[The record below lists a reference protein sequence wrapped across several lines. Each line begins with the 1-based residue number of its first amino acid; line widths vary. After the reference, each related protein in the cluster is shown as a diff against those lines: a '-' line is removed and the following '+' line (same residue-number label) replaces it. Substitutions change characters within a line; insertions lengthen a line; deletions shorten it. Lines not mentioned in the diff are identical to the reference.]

1 MAACYRLSCN
11 RCDYAVEI
19 WDEGNPYA
27 QDWRGRRWF
36 IYHPHLFEGVVHEY
50 ERHEGRFVSQEEK
63 EQLLRHCGNASE
75 HVCLTCG
82 RITWIDPRSTR
93 ALSRFSAGGATA
105 RLFRD
110 LRLSGRLARSAKQ
123 ALSRIEEFGQS
134 RKRTNCPKVGHWH
147 QVKPS
152 DSSIN

>member
-1 MAACYRLSCN
+1 MAACYKLACN

-50 ERHEGRFVSQEEK
+50 ERPEGRFVSQEEK
-63 EQLLRHCGNASE
+63 EQLLRHSGNASE

-82 RITWIDPRSTR
+82 RITWIDPRVEPLR
-93 ALSRFSAGGATA
+93 CWWCDGAVVEGFAL
-105 RLFRD
+105 
-110 LRLSGRLARSAKQ
+110 
-123 ALSRIEEFGQS
+123 IGQP
-134 RKRTNCPKVGHWH
+134 CPKCQEGVIENQGLCGI
-147 QVKPS
+147 S
-152 DSSIN
+152 

>member
-1 MAACYRLSCN
+1 MAACYKLACN
-11 RCDYAVEI
+11 RCDYAIEI

-63 EQLLRHCGNASE
+63 EQLLRHSGNASE

-82 RITWIDPRSTR
+82 RIIPIAQPKFTKTSMPDNPLLKVPP
-93 ALSRFSAGGATA
+93 ASRGNRTHAPHAVPLAKRGEPAGG
-105 RLFRD
+105 
-110 LRLSGRLARSAKQ
+110 
-123 ALSRIEEFGQS
+123 GQL
-134 RKRTNCPKVGHWH
+134 
-147 QVKPS
+147 
-152 DSSIN
+152 

>member
-1 MAACYRLSCN
+1 MAACYKLACN

-82 RITWIDPRSTR
+82 RITWIDPRVEPLR
-93 ALSRFSAGGATA
+93 CWWCDGAAIQGLALVGQTCPQCKAGV
-105 RLFRD
+105 
-110 LRLSGRLARSAKQ
+110 
-123 ALSRIEEFGQS
+123 IENRGIWAIS
-134 RKRTNCPKVGHWH
+134 
-147 QVKPS
+147 
-152 DSSIN
+152 

>member
-63 EQLLRHCGNASE
+63 EQLLRHSGNASE

-82 RITWIDPRSTR
+82 RITWIDPRVEPLR
-93 ALSRFSAGGATA
+93 CWWCDGVAIKGLALVGQTCPRCEAGV
-105 RLFRD
+105 
-110 LRLSGRLARSAKQ
+110 
-123 ALSRIEEFGQS
+123 IENRGICAIS
-134 RKRTNCPKVGHWH
+134 
-147 QVKPS
+147 
-152 DSSIN
+152 